1 MAAWLQDLRYAFRM
15 LRKSP
20 GFVLIAV
27 LSLTLGI
34 GLNTAAFSLVQ
45 AVFLRTWP
53 ARDPGSLVKLN
64 AHAPRGIIEDEFSYL
79 EWGDISSQMSE
90 FSGVMAYSRHGR
102 FIGPPSDARF
112 IAVDIVSRNYFS
124 VLGLTPAMGRF
135 MTDDESP
142 DTAVLSYSVW
152 QKEFG
157 GDRGLV
163 GRTVTLSGDQ
173 HTVIGIAPPG
183 FRGLEILV
191 PTDAW
196 IPTHARLSY
205 GKPASR
211 DFRDYELIARLRDPK
226 AAEAARAQLAVLSAD
241 LAAAFP
247 ESERGRS
254 ITLVTQRERLGKG
267 IWTALLILSI
277 VALVL
282 LTACANVAALVLAR
296 AETRR
301 REIAVRT
308 ALGARRSQLFRLLLA
323 EGLLLA
329 TAGAILGLW
338 LTQLVIRIHPLFMP
352 PSMLELR
359 ADMHL
364 NGPVLLFS
372 ALITLGSALIF
383 SLAPLTQSF
392 RRDLV
397 PALKAEDAVPGS
409 GSRRF
414 SLRDLLVV
422 AQIAVAMILLCGTG
436 LLLRS
441 LAFSSRIHTGFGQ
454 DKNLLFLEIA
464 PSLAGY
470 NDEGSTQ
477 VMQQLSERI
486 AALPGITRVSF
497 GRRALLSGSGG
508 GASMRVSVPGETL
521 SAELQSVQIKFNA
534 VSPGY
539 FPTVGTRLLQGRDF
553 TLADARGA
561 PAVAIISEAMARRY
575 WPDRSALGRH
585 FLMADKDTEV
595 VGIAENA
602 TVNQIHERP
611 QSYMYVPFAQLPSGE
626 ATLVVETLR
635 KSSSALPD
643 VRKAV
648 AAVNPRLLV
657 LEALSLNELMH
668 FALWDERINAGVASL
683 LCGIGVFLAMAG
695 LYGVI
700 AYFVHR
706 RAHEIGIRMA
716 LGAQAAD
723 VRRLV
728 LARGLRLA
736 ALGILVGIAGA
747 LAATRLIAG
756 YLYGVRPVDFLSF
769 TIAVGLVIIVALAA
783 SFIPA
788 QRACRLDP
796 LIALRAE

>member
-1 MAAWLQDLRYAFRM
+1 MGALLQDLRYAFRT

-45 AVFLRTWP
+45 AVFLRSWP

-64 AHAPRGIIEDEFSYL
+64 AQAPRGIIEAEFSYL
-79 EWGDISSQMSE
+79 EWNDISSQISD

-124 VLGLTPAMGRF
+124 VLGLNPAAGRF
-135 MTDDESP
+135 MSSDEPP
-142 DTAVLSYSVW
+142 DTVVLSYSVW

-157 GDRGLV
+157 GDRSLI

-173 HTVIGIAPPG
+173 HVVIGIAPAG
-183 FRGLEILV
+183 FRGLETLV

-196 IPTHARLSY
+196 IPTRARVAFA
-205 GKPASR
+205 KPSSR

-226 AAEAARAQLAVLSAD
+226 GAESARAQLAVLSAN
-241 LAAAFP
+241 LATAFP

-254 ITLVTQRERLGKG
+254 ITLVTQREQLDQGV
-267 IWTALLILSI
+267 WTALLLLAV

-301 REIAVRT
+301 REIALRT
-308 ALGARRSQLFRLLLA
+308 ALGARRSQIFRLLLS

-329 TAGAILGLW
+329 LAGAVFGMG

-352 PSMLELR
+352 PSLAELR

-364 NGPVLLFS
+364 GGPVLLFT
-372 ALITLGSALIF
+372 AFITLGSALLF

-397 PALKAEDAVPGS
+397 PALKAEEAADG
-409 GSRRF
+409 GRRRF

-422 AQIAVAMILLCGTG
+422 VQIAVAVVLLCGTG

-441 LAFSSRIHTGFGQ
+441 LAFSSRIHAGFGE
-454 DKNLLFLEIA
+454 DKNLLFLRLT

-470 NDEGSTQ
+470 SDESSAQ
-477 VMQQLSERI
+477 VLDQLSQRI
-486 AALPGITRVSF
+486 AALPGIKRASF
-497 GRRALLSGSGG
+497 GRRALLTGSGG

-521 SAELQSVQIKFNA
+521 APELQSVQIKFNA

-539 FPTVGTRLLQGRDF
+539 FQTVGTRLLQGRDF
-553 TLADARGA
+553 TLADAKGG
-561 PAVAIISEAMARRY
+561 PSVAIISEAMARRY
-575 WPDRSALGRH
+575 WPDRPALGRH
-585 FLMADKDTEV
+585 FIMNEKDTEV
-595 VGIAENA
+595 IGVAENA
-602 TVNQIHERP
+602 TVNYIHERAQP
-611 QSYMYVPFAQLPSGE
+611 YMYVPFAQLPSGE
-626 ATLVVETLR
+626 ATLMVETLR
-635 KSSSALPD
+635 KPSSS
-643 VRKAV
+643 V
-648 AAVNPRLLV
+648 AEIRQNIATLDPKLLV
-657 LEALSLNELMH
+657 LDALSLSDLMH
-668 FALWDERINAGVASL
+668 LALWQERINAGVASL
-683 LCGIGVFLAMAG
+683 LCGIGILLAMAG

-716 LGAQAAD
+716 LGAQTAD
-723 VRRLV
+723 VRNLV
-728 LARGLRLA
+728 LARGIRLAVAGTLVGIIAALIVTRFIAGHLYGVSALDPLSFALA
-736 ALGILVGIAGA
+736 AL
-747 LAATRLIAG
+747 LAI
-756 YLYGVRPVDFLSF
+756 V
-769 TIAVGLVIIVALAA
+769 VALSACL
-783 SFIPA
+783 IPA
-788 QRACRLDP
+788 RRACKLDP
-796 LIALRAE
+796 IIALRSE